1 MLRNNNSIEKEYA
14 VLQEKYTNLIDKYEE
29 LECKNSEDSKQLRIE
44 IANLKTTLQ
53 KLTVESTEEIARLRK

>member
-29 LECKNSEDSKQLRIE
+29 LEYKNSEDSKQLRIE
-44 IANLKTTLQ
+44 ITNLKTTLQ